1 MGLSDLEEGNWNWK
15 RSRRCIVA
23 LTSGVGDEHSL
34 CWKNL
39 SVGRKLLLD
48 NYKVEVNINKILILL
63 KIMLH
68 IKNSRMLNL

>member
-1 MGLSDLEEGNWNWK
+1 MIE
-15 RSRRCIVA
+15 I
-23 LTSGVGDEHSL
+23 GVIEKHSL

-39 SVGRKLLLD
+39 RIGGKLFLD

-68 IKNSRMLNL
+68 IKNSRMLNQ